1 MTNGIPE
8 TNGAKGFLSRI
19 AWKELAVIMSLLV
32 YIFVDLKTAVAENTR
47 DIQEL
52 QSLHVEIAV
61 LNTNIKTL
69 TTFLTDEFL
78 QHVESM

>member
-8 TNGAKGFLSRI
+8 TNGAKGFLQKI
-19 AWKELAVIMSLLV
+19 AWKELAVILSLLV
-32 YIFVDLKTAVAENTR
+32 YIFVDLKTAVAENTK

-61 LNTNIKTL
+61 LNENIKTL
-69 TTFLTDEFL
+69 TTFLTNEFL
-78 QHVESM
+78 QHIESM